1 MTPNAET
8 SVPATGDHLDRGWH
22 RDILDR
28 LSAIE
33 RETCSPGELEASR
46 LVAEELRA
54 AGAPARLESEDAHG
68 TYWWPLGIAAA
79 AGGFAGLLGLRG
91 QRLSGAVLGA
101 AATALMADEFPP
113 GRRRLR
119 SLLKRRRTHN
129 VIAELGPP
137 DAERTIV
144 VVAHTDSAHTGL
156 VFRPELPN
164 LLFSKSGPLGSLA
177 LIDRMN
183 TSPPLMAPVIGGP
196 ALAATGAILGSRRIS
211 KLGAILGFGAAAS
224 MAEIGLQEV
233 VPGANDNSTG
243 VVVVCALARRLVA
256 EPTRST
262 RVLLMSAGAEESFS
276 EGMKAFGDRYFA
288 ELPRETTFFLCVD
301 TVGSPTLNV
310 LRGEGFLRMRE
321 YPAAALELM
330 DSTAERLGIPLV
342 PELRLRNGTD
352 GLEPLAAGYPTA
364 TLCSVNELK
373 NPSNYHFR
381 TDVPDNV
388 DMETLGQAI
397 RLCEGA
403 IRRLDERWLDA

>member
-1 MTPNAET
+1 MTVDLHAA
-8 SVPATGDHLDRGWH
+8 VPTTGDHLDAAWH
-22 RDILDR
+22 RDLLDR
-28 LSAIE
+28 LCEFE

-46 LVAEELRA
+46 LIADELRA

-79 AGGFAGLLGLRG
+79 AGGVAGLLGLRG
-91 QRLSGAVLGA
+91 HRVSAAALGA

-119 SLLKRRRTHN
+119 SRLKRRRTHN

-144 VVAHTDSAHTGL
+144 VVSHTDSAHTGL
-156 VFRPELPN
+156 VFRPELPE
-164 LLFSKSGPLGSLA
+164 LLFSKSGPLGSLGI
-177 LIDRMN
+177 IDHVD

-196 ALAATGAILGSRRIS
+196 ALSAIGALVGSRRLS

-224 MAEIGLQEV
+224 MAEIGLQET
-233 VPGANDNSTG
+233 VPGANDNATG
-243 VVVVCALARRLVA
+243 VVVICALARRLAA

-262 RVLLMSAGAEESFS
+262 RVILMSAGAEESFS
-276 EGMKAFGDRYFA
+276 EGIKAFGDRHFA
-288 ELPRETTFFLCVD
+288 DLPRESTFFLCVD
-301 TVGSPTLNV
+301 TVGSPRLNV

-342 PELRLRNGTD
+342 PNLRLRNGTD

-364 TLCSVNELK
+364 TLCSVNEMK

-381 TDVPDNV
+381 TDVPENV
-388 DMETLGQAI
+388 DLGTLAEAI

-403 IRRLDERWLDA
+403 IRRLDESWL